1 MPARSRSR
9 RLSRGLFALALLGAS
24 LGASLGVAQAQDARG
39 QQQQACS
46 RDVSRHCR
54 KVMNDGDMAIYQC
67 LQQNREALSAA
78 CRKVIENR

>member
-1 MPARSRSR
+1 MTVVSRPRSARSAIGGVTAV
-9 RLSRGLFALALLGAS
+9 LLLAGLTVA
-24 LGASLGVAQAQDARG
+24 VAQDQRST
-39 QQQQACS
+39 QQQACS

-67 LQQNREALSAA
+67 LQQNRDTLSSA